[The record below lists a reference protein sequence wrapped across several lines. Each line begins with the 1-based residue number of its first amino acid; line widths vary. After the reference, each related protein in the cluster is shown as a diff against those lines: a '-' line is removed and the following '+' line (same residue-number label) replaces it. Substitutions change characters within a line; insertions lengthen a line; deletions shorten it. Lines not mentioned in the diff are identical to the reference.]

1 MYPHDVFSI
10 TSVNQMSG
18 ALVAMSKNLIIL
30 FLLEELCRLIL
41 FVIKGALEYILSA
54 HTLFMLS
61 IEKLF

>member
-1 MYPHDVFSI
+1 
-10 TSVNQMSG
+10 MSG

-54 HTLFMLS
+54 HILFMLRNRNDF
-61 IEKLF
+61 K